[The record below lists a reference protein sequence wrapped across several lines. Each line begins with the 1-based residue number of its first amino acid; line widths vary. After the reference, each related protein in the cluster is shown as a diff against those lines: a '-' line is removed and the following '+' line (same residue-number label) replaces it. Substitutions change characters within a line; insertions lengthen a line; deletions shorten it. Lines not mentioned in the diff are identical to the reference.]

1 MVAKTKQCK
10 YLGVYIDEEL
20 KWTDHIECICNKL
33 QKFIGVFTGLGTNF
47 HKSAL
52 EPRILLS
59 FTPTY

>member
-1 MVAKTKQCK
+1 MKTKLLN
-10 YLGVYIDEEL
+10 Y
-20 KWTDHIECICNKL
+20 TDHIEYVCNKL

-52 EPRILLS
+52 EPCILLL